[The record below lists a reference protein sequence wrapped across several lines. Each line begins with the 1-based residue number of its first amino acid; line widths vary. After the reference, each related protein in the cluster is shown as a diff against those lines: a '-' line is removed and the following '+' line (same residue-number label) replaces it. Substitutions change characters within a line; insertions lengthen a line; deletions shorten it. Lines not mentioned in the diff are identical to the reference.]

1 MSGEEVVAKFR
12 RYAEPTLG
20 APQVAALTA
29 FFLQADSLQATRDL
43 QEDARQLARTCLA
56 VAS

>member
-1 MSGEEVVAKFR
+1 MSHEEVVAKFR

-29 FFLQADSLQATRDL
+29 FFLQADLKEDL
-43 QEDARQLARTCLA
+43 QEDSRQLARTCLA